1 MINEALL
8 DILFAQFE
16 DVNEMNQRD
25 KSSLDINFA
34 MRYFKDILDCDALFA
49 GFKPQ
54 GQNEETSDDDNE
66 EEVES
71 EVEQKRI
78 TQGQNLKINE
88 PNLQNIKLDP
98 DMDQN
103 QYLIS
108 NPQLRTFLR
117 QIDLK
122 NKKSLEQTNNTRQQQ
137 NLKYPV
143 YAFSDFYYAA
153 SEDVRMIYDKVI
165 NDILYKYKKTK
176 SFNGND
182 YDSLMQFF
190 SVLTDQQ
197 IKEHLQQNKDSEII
211 LNSFKKQKCLKSLEK
226 KLSLYT
232 KLQNESKDN
241 YTILCQEEIVDNP
254 YGMIQSYQNP
264 LLTPKFYQELN
275 ELINKKHK
283 KIKLEEDINY
293 KKEIQQKMKN
303 ENYINFQ
310 EVEENEEFQQQ
321 IQLDQDPKKNQM
333 EMEAQIRQKDSE
345 NLRRFFTGKFKLFE
359 YEQQQQDNFNIE
371 IKNHK
376 HQRILNKESFLY
388 QCPQENIN
396 ALKCQAQIDEPGMGL
411 LQRIQQQLED
421 EKKLNE
427 QQNQQNQQLDEGFKQ
442 VEIDKKEQEFQKA
455 LDNYSYYNKEIV
467 EFCMGYKE
475 NFLSKSFQTYNKV
488 EIDLQNRQFFSEK
501 LEVLLHQK
509 KFPEK
514 IGTQQQIANR
524 LAAPSIIS
532 RQKDNRSA
540 VSHVNLL
547 SVEDQQESQDLSQF
561 EEGIQQQQDFN
572 QQFGN
577 EDVANKELQNLI
589 ESKMKAFQ
597 TTPFY
602 NHSQVAESFLLNDFS
617 QVLTKHAKYHRNN
630 IIDNLYEEKRELL
643 GLEREQVKYFDPW
656 PTELVPLVNLKEQKK
671 DNRDIL
677 LEESTEKQ
685 NSHEYYK
692 QVENLSLSKGNFILM
707 EYIEQR
713 PLILNNTG
721 MCSKVTRYVYSSRA
735 QQQFNQKRIK
745 DEGDNYNNTQENSLQ
760 ANYRSTYGQMGQ
772 ISNEE
777 MTLWEFKNMLVEQ
790 LGNIGQI
797 RFLDK
802 NGAIPLQ
809 GQLTDERLIGIA
821 VIENDLYRA
830 PIFKQ
835 KLPITDFLL
844 VRTRVDN
851 CHYKYTLRP
860 IDCIYLV
867 GQIEPKVEIFTP
879 QSRPLGTFLKN
890 CLKTYIKKQFKMGL
904 EVKQDELELIFQ
916 KQNQKQSQK
925 QSHTYIRSA
934 LKECKGIQDT
944 SNQKTWRYQ
953 KGSND
958 DIQVL
963 KYDITANQVCLY
975 ESMLHSS
982 YLLQD
987 FGLRELK
994 NSDKMKKTLQEY
1006 MSRNPQDFNSWVIAR
1021 RIEDELNMTAWSLSQ
1036 SFLNSANQTGR
1047 MLLFGIGD
1055 PTSGHGGLNYIKK
1068 PQKARGEKGQ
1078 NAIQEKKPQVMGT
1091 DNDLRK
1097 LHVEDIQNI
1106 STQLGLKTEAN
1117 LKRWKMINK
1126 LTAFLQKSLNPDDKD
1141 SIDAVMFRKNL
1152 EVLDDK
1158 QRKQLN
1164 VIEKYA
1170 KNQRQTTKK
1179 QKEQY
1184 QKELDKQLAKL
1195 IQNLTIKVQGNYFE
1209 DFEEVK
1215 KKRTKRD
1222 FDKDD
1227 KNKDLEYNDE
1237 DIKPYLIMNQENYK
1251 LRIEAFQKKEM
1262 KIWLEKKK
1270 KKGLP

>member
-1 MINEALL
+1 MLNEALL

-25 KSSLDINFA
+25 KSSLDLNFA
-34 MRYFKDILDCDALFA
+34 MRYFKDILDCDALIA
-49 GFKPQ
+49 GFRPQ
-54 GQNEETSDDDNE
+54 GQYEETSDDE
-66 EEVES
+66 EEEEEAS

-78 TQGQNLKINE
+78 GQRQNLRINE
-88 PNLQNIKLDP
+88 PNLQNFNLSSDT
-98 DMDQN
+98 DQN
-103 QYLIS
+103 QHLRNYS
-108 NPQLRTFLR
+108 QLRTFLR
-117 QIDLK
+117 QIDLR
-122 NKKSLEQTNNTRQQQ
+122 NSLSSGQTNNTRQSQ
-137 NLKYPV
+137 NVKYPV

-153 SEDVRMIYDKVI
+153 SEDVKMIYDKVI
-165 NDILYKYKKTK
+165 NDILYKYKKSK
-176 SFNGND
+176 SFD
-182 YDSLMQFF
+182 SDYYDSLMQNF

-197 IKEHLQQNKDSEII
+197 IREHLQLNKDSEII
-211 LNSFKKQKCLKSLEK
+211 LDSFKKQKCLKSLEK
-226 KLSLYT
+226 RLSLYT

-241 YTILCQEEIVDNP
+241 YTILCQEEIVENP
-254 YGMIQSYQNP
+254 YGVIQSFHNP
-264 LLTPKFYQELN
+264 LLTSKYFKELN
-275 ELINKKHK
+275 DLINKKHK
-283 KIKLEEDINY
+283 KIKLEEGINY
-293 KKEIQQKMKN
+293 RKEIQERMKN
-303 ENYINFQ
+303 CVQNTTENNNNVYPL
-310 EVEENEEFQQQ
+310 EENREFQQQ
-321 IQLDQDPKKNQM
+321 IQIDQDPKKNQM
-333 EMEAQIRQKDSE
+333 ELEAQIRQKDSE
-345 NLRRFFTGKFKLFE
+345 NLKRFFTNKFKLFE
-359 YEQQQQDNFNIE
+359 NEQQELFNAE
-371 IKNHK
+371 VQNQKQ
-376 HQRILNKESFLY
+376 QRILNKESFLY
-388 QCPQENIN
+388 QCPQQDIN
-396 ALKCQAQIDEPGMGL
+396 ALKCQGQTDEPGMGL
-411 LQRIQQQLED
+411 MQRIQQQLED

-427 QQNQQNQQLDEGFKQ
+427 QQNQQNQQPDESFKQ
-442 VEIDKKEQEFQKA
+442 AEIDKKEQEFQKA

-467 EFCMGYKE
+467 EFCMGQKD
-475 NFLSKSFQTYNKV
+475 NFLSKSFEAYNRV
-488 EIDLQNRQFFSEK
+488 EIDMQNRQFFSEK

-514 IGTQQQIANR
+514 VGTQQQLANR
-524 LAAPSIIS
+524 LAAPSIVS

-547 SVEDQQESQDLSQF
+547 SVEDQQESYDLSQF
-561 EEGIQQQQDFN
+561 EDGIQQQQDFN

-577 EDVANKELQNLI
+577 EDGGNKELLNLI

-617 QVLTKHAKYHRNN
+617 QVLTKHARYHRNN
-630 IIDNLYEEKRELL
+630 IVDNLYEEKREFL

-656 PTELVPLVNLKEQKK
+656 TTELVPLVNIKEQKK
-671 DNRDIL
+671 DNREIL

-713 PLILNNTG
+713 PLLLNNTG
-721 MCSKVTRYVYSSRA
+721 MCSKVTRYVYPSRA
-735 QQQFNQKRIK
+735 LLQFNQKRIK
-745 DEGDNYNNTQENSLQ
+745 DEGDNYNNFQENSLQ
-760 ANYRSTYGQMGQ
+760 GTYRSTYGQMGQ

-802 NGAIPLQ
+802 NGTIPLQ
-809 GQLTDERLIGIA
+809 GQLTDERFIGIA
-821 VIENDLYRA
+821 VIENELYRA

-835 KLPITDFLL
+835 KLPATDFLL

-879 QSRPLGTFLKN
+879 HSRPLGTFLKN
-890 CLKTYIKKQFKMGL
+890 CLKTYIKKQFKMDQ
-904 EVKQDELELIFQ
+904 EVKQDELEQIF
-916 KQNQKQSQK
+916 QK
-925 QSHTYIRSA
+925 QSHTNIRSA
-934 LKECKGIQDT
+934 LKECKGIQDS
-944 SNQKTWRYQ
+944 SNQKTWRHQ
-953 KGSND
+953 RGSND

-982 YLLQD
+982 YLLQE
-987 FGLRELK
+987 FGLKELK

-1006 MSRNPQDFNSWVIAR
+1006 LSRNPQDFNSWVIAR

-1036 SFLNSANQTGR
+1036 SFLHSANQTGR
-1047 MLLFGIGD
+1047 MLLYGIGD

-1068 PQKARGEKGQ
+1068 PLKARGEKGQ

-1091 DNDLRK
+1091 ENDLRK

-1106 STQLGLKTEAN
+1106 SRKLGLTTEPN
-1117 LKRWKMINK
+1117 LKRWRMINK
-1126 LTAFLQKSLNPDDKD
+1126 LTAFLQQSQNPDDKE
-1141 SIDAVMFRKNL
+1141 SRDAVMFRKNL
-1152 EVLDDK
+1152 ELLDEK

-1195 IQNLTIKVQGNYFE
+1195 IQNLTIKVQGKYFE

-1222 FDKDD
+1222 LDKDD

-1237 DIKPYLIMNQENYK
+1237 DIKPFLIVDQENYK
-1251 LRIEAFQKKEM
+1251 LRIEAFQKKEK

-1270 KKGLP
+1270 KKGLQ

>member
-25 KSSLDINFA
+25 KSSLDLNFA
-34 MRYFKDILDCDALFA
+34 MRHFKDILDCDALFA

-54 GQNEETSDDDNE
+54 DQNDDTSDDE
-66 EEVES
+66 EEEEGAS
-71 EVEQKRI
+71 DVEQKRI
-78 TQGQNLKINE
+78 TQRQNLKINE
-88 PNLQNIKLDP
+88 PNLQNMKLAP
-98 DMDQN
+98 DQDQN
-103 QYLIS
+103 EYLRS

-117 QIDLK
+117 QMELRS
-122 NKKSLEQTNNTRQQQ
+122 NQSSAQTNNTRQSQ
-137 NLKYPV
+137 NVKYPV

-165 NDILYKYKKTK
+165 NIILYKYKKTK
-176 SFNGND
+176 SFD
-182 YDSLMQFF
+182 ADYYDSLMQFF

-211 LNSFKKQKCLKSLEK
+211 LNSFKKQKCLKSLDK
-226 KLSLYT
+226 RLSLYT

-241 YTILCQEEIVDNP
+241 YTILCQEEVVENP
-254 YGMIQSYQNP
+254 YGMMQSSYNP

-275 ELINKKHK
+275 DMINKKHK
-283 KIKLEEDINY
+283 KIKLEEGINY
-293 KKEIQQKMKN
+293 KREIQERMKN
-303 ENYINFQ
+303 GNEINVQ
-310 EVEENEEFQQQ
+310 QPEENEEYQQQ
-321 IQLDQDPKKNQM
+321 IQVDQDPKKNQM
-333 EMEAQIRQKDSE
+333 EIEAQIRQKDSE
-345 NLRRFFTGKFKLFE
+345 NLKRFFADKFKLFE
-359 YEQQQQDNFNIE
+359 QQKDDFKAEVESQ
-371 IKNHK
+371 K
-376 HQRILNKESFLY
+376 HERIINKESFLY
-388 QCPQENIN
+388 QCPQQDFTS
-396 ALKCQAQIDEPGMGL
+396 LKCQAQTDEAGMGL

-427 QQNQQNQQLDEGFKQ
+427 QQNQQNQQPDESYKQ
-442 VEIDKKEQEFQKA
+442 VEIDKKEQEFQNA

-467 EFCMGYKE
+467 EFCMGHKD
-475 NFLSKSFQTYNKV
+475 NFLSRSFQTYNRV
-488 EIDLQNRQFFSEK
+488 EVDLQNRQFFSEK

-514 IGTQQQIANR
+514 VGTQQQLANR
-524 LAAPSIIS
+524 LAAPSIVS

-561 EEGIQQQQDFN
+561 EDGIQQQQDFN

-577 EDVANKELQNLI
+577 EDVGNKELLNLI

-602 NHSQVAESFLLNDFS
+602 IHSLVAESFLLNDFS
-617 QVLTKHAKYHRNN
+617 QVLSKHAKYHRNN
-630 IIDNLYEEKRELL
+630 IVDNLYEEKRELL

-671 DNRDIL
+671 DNREVL

-692 QVENLSLSKGNFILM
+692 QIDNLSLSKGNFILM

-713 PLILNNTG
+713 PLLLNNTG

-735 QQQFNQKRIK
+735 LQQFNQKRIK
-745 DEGDNYNNTQENSLQ
+745 DEGDNYNNFQENSVQ

-772 ISNEE
+772 ITNEE
-777 MTLWEFKNMLVEQ
+777 MALWEFKNML
-790 LGNIGQI
+790 I

-802 NGAIPLQ
+802 NQAIPLQ
-809 GQLTDERLIGIA
+809 GQLTDERFIGIA

-835 KLPITDFLL
+835 KLPVTDFLL

-925 QSHTYIRSA
+925 QSHAYIRSA
-934 LKECKGIQDT
+934 LKECKGIQDS

-953 KGSND
+953 KGGND
-958 DIQVL
+958 DIQIL

-982 YLLQD
+982 YLLQE

-1006 MSRNPQDFNSWVIAR
+1006 LSRNPQDFNSWVIAR
-1021 RIEDELNMTAWSLSQ
+1021 RVEDELNMTAWSLSQ

-1047 MLLFGIGD
+1047 MLLYGIGD

-1068 PQKARGEKGQ
+1068 PLKARGEKGQ
-1078 NAIQEKKPQVMGT
+1078 NAIQEKKPSVMGT
-1091 DNDLRK
+1091 ENDLRK

-1106 STQLGLKTEAN
+1106 SSKLGLTTEPN

-1126 LTAFLQKSLNPDDKD
+1126 LTAFLQQSQNPDDKD
-1141 SIDAVMFRKNL
+1141 SRDAVMFRKNL
-1152 EVLDDK
+1152 ELLDEK

-1164 VIEKYA
+1164 VIEKFA

-1184 QKELDKQLAKL
+1184 QKELDKQLAQL
-1195 IQNLTIKVQGNYFE
+1195 IQNLTIKVQGKYFE
-1209 DFEEVK
+1209 NFEEVK

-1222 FDKDD
+1222 LDKDD

-1237 DIKPYLIMNQENYK
+1237 DVKPYLIVDQENYK
-1251 LRIEAFQKKEM
+1251 LRIEAFQKKEK

-1270 KKGLP
+1270 KKGLS